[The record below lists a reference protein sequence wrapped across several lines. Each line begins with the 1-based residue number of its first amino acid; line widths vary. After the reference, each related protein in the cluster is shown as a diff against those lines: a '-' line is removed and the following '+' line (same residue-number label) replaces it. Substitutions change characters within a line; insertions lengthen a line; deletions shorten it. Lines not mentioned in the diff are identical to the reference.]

1 MKTWMKILMWLGLGG
16 GIGFF
21 AGYKAGSAE
30 KGKAERAAYEMG
42 RSDGFY
48 DCATGGDVRDEVEQA
63 LKEYS
68 GIDGDTDG
76 DHVTGLV
83 DDYVAAVG
91 AAQRLEDDA
100 ETEDIPELHQQHLIP
115 EQISE
120 EEYYENKWGYDQ
132 EELVYYEDD
141 KVLYD
146 TATRKALKTQDDI
159 DQVIGIGMLYCFRL
173 KDGEELDA
181 IFVRNDTMGVIFR
194 IDRVEA
200 SYEDEISGADA
211 PDYEEDEDFTE
222 EDPE

>member
-21 AGYKAGSAE
+21 AGYSVGSSE
-30 KGKAERAAYEMG
+30 KGKAEKVAYEQG
-42 RSDGFY
+42 KWDGFY
-48 DCATGGDVRDEVEQA
+48 GYAISGDPAKEAVEA

-68 GIDGDTDG
+68 GRDGDTDG
-76 DHVTGLV
+76 DEIPFT
-83 DDYVAAVG
+83 
-91 AAQRLEDDA
+91 DA
-100 ETEDIPELHQQHLIP
+100 EMPEEPPVIGDEAEIEDIPELHQQHLIP

-200 SYEDEISGADA
+200 AYEDEVSGADA
-211 PDYEEDEDFTE
+211 PDYEEDDDFTE
-222 EDPE
+222 EDPD